1 MKYHLL
7 CFFEKKNHTLS
18 TILTT
23 KLYPKMCYSLI
34 VFFDARPN
42 FIIVKLSKA
51 YATDMLKNKLLLSF
65 MN

>member
-1 MKYHLL
+1 
-7 CFFEKKNHTLS
+7 
-18 TILTT
+18 
-23 KLYPKMCYSLI
+23 MCYSLI